1 MNAYKIF
8 CDESCHLEFDKSD
21 IMVLGAI
28 CCPAAEV
35 SELNREIKILRHRY
49 GYRNEIKWTKLIGKQ
64 KDFYSALLEMFFGST
79 LMRFKATIV
88 INKHLLNHRR
98 YNDGE
103 HDKFYYKMF
112 YYTLRDFMKPGDD
125 CKIYLDYK
133 DTKGGQRA
141 KKLSGVI
148 HNESKGSVNADFTI
162 IHSHESQLIQV
173 CDLIIG
179 AIAYKNRTDIEK
191 KSEIKNFIISK
202 IEELSGRCL
211 DEPTAQWEEKFNLF
225 RFSPRRW

>member
-21 IMVLGAI
+21 IMVLGSI
-28 CCPAAEV
+28 CCTAAEV
-35 SELNREIKILRHRY
+35 PALNKEIKELRHKH
-49 GYRNEIKWTKLIGKQ
+49 GYHNEIKWTKLINKQ
-64 KDFYSALLEMFFGST
+64 KDFYSSLLEMFFAST

-88 INKHLLNHRR
+88 TNKHLLNHES

-112 YYTLRDFMKPGDD
+112 YYTLRDFMKPDD
-125 CKIYLDYK
+125 NFQIYLDYK

-141 KKLSGVI
+141 RKLSSVI
-148 HNESKGSVNADFTI
+148 CNESRGSVNADFTI
-162 IHSHESQLIQV
+162 IHSHESQMIQL
-173 CDLIIG
+173 CDLLIG

-191 KSEIKNFIISK
+191 RSDIKNFIIVK
-202 IEELSGRCL
+202 IEELSGRHL

-225 RFSPRRW
+225 KFSPRKW